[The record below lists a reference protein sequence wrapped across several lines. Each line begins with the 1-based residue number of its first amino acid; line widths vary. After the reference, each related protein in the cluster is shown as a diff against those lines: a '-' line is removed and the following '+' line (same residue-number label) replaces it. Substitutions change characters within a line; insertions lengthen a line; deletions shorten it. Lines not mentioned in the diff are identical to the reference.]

1 MALLDF
7 LFGSRTKPVPTTST
21 TVTTSKLPEEIAPF
35 VKEVLGEAQQIY
47 GERREQGYQEFP
59 GETIAPRTPEE
70 LAAMEGLRGLVGS
83 QEPYRAEQE
92 ARLRAAPTAFTAE
105 QAETFMNP
113 YQQAVID
120 VAKRRAV
127 EDFERVTKPQFEA
140 QAVQAGGMSGLGTR
154 AGVQAGVLGEAL
166 QRQLGDIQAIGQQKA
181 FEDAYKRFGDQVERE
196 RVKAGD
202 IADVGTRRFN
212 IGLAERGLQQQ
223 LAQEDRAEAQALL
236 NEQFAEFLEREQF
249 PESTLAQYSSF
260 VYGNPFLRAP
270 DTTAV
275 TQGTLQPTSSIGQ
288 QLLGLGLTG
297 LNIYGQATGKN
308 PFGFLGFKEGG
319 SVNKGLTSL
328 PVINRRGA
336 GAVDPRLP
344 ALNRPIQTSARGLPR
359 GVGLSTNPRL
369 NAMQRI
375 AMGTITP
382 AEIRA
387 QRARKT
393 AEDFQLRKLQENQET
408 IIRQEEQKKQR
419 AALNDPFLKAI
430 APDFQEG
437 DLATAG
443 LTAGIQALNE
453 QDRALGLVEAI
464 NIAAG
469 AGLEASAKAKKEQKQ
484 EQREY
489 EKLKRAIQADELKLQ
504 HTQADASAKRK
515 SALADKIAENEQKV
529 KALEDDVPAANTK
542 AVNEVVKGEL
552 ELLGLIA
559 KMDKDAA
566 DAAASKIKEMTAA
579 DSNSLYRKAHENEG
593 YTYDEATGT
602 YKNRNGVALKKDSPD
617 QLRIARNY
625 LAQVE
630 AFERG
635 GYKAAAEA
643 GVRQSLEGRSEAIKK
658 DAIPLPAD
666 PNKLINGKIY
676 VQNLQQGGKRYL
688 LKEAAGMRDITE
700 FTKSREEN

>member
-1 MALLDF
+1 MAILDF

-35 VKEVLGEAQQIY
+35 VKEVLGDAQQIY
-47 GERREQGYQEFP
+47 SERREQGYQEFP

-70 LAAMEGLRGLVGS
+70 LAAMEGLRSLVGS

-92 ARLRAAPTAFTAE
+92 ARLRATPTAFTAE

-154 AGVQAGVLGEAL
+154 AGVQAGILGEAL

-181 FEDAYKRFGDQVERE
+181 FEDAYKRFGDQIERE

-202 IADVGTRRFN
+202 IADVGTRKFN

-260 VYGNPFLRAP
+260 VYGNPFLRQA
-270 DTTAV
+270 DTTGV

-319 SVNKGLTSL
+319 SVSGGLNSL
-328 PVINRRGA
+328 PVVNRRTA

-344 ALNRPIQTSARGLPR
+344 ALNRPIQTSARGIPR
-359 GVGLSTNPRL
+359 GVGLSGDPRL
-369 NAMQRI
+369 SAMQRI
-375 AMGTITP
+375 ASGTITP

-387 QRARKT
+387 ERARKA
-393 AEDFQLRKLQENQET
+393 AEDFQLRKLQANQET
-408 IIRQEEQKKQR
+408 IMRQEEQKKQR
-419 AALNDPFLKAI
+419 AALNDPFLEAI

-504 HTQADASAKRK
+504 HTQANASAEKK
-515 SALADKIAENEQKV
+515 EQLEDQIAENEQKV

-542 AVNEVVKGEL
+542 AVNAVVKGEL
-552 ELLGLIA
+552 ELLALIA
-559 KMDKDAA
+559 KKNKDEA
-566 DAAASKIKEMTAA
+566 DAAASKIKKMTAA
-579 DSNSLYRKAHENEG
+579 DSNALYRRAHENEG
-593 YTYDEATGT
+593 YTYDEATKT
-602 YKNRNGVALKKDSPD
+602 YKNRNGDTLKKDSPD
-617 QLRIARNY
+617 QIRIARNY
-625 LAQVE
+625 LEQIN

-635 GYKAAAEA
+635 GFKAAAEA
-643 GVRQSLEGRSEAIKK
+643 GLTQSLEGRPDAIKK
-658 DAIPLPAD
+658 MAINAD
-666 PNKLINGKIY
+666 NLSANQLMEGKIY
-676 VQNLQQGGKRYL
+676 KKGGKFYL
-688 LKEAAGMRDITE
+688 MENGRMKDITNL
-700 FTKSREEN
+700 TKQD